1 MKQSATAI
9 PLSWTNIEM
18 SIEQFSSHLSD
29 ASFSKIDTDP
39 VGQRPDI
46 ESMSKREGII
56 NVIFRGYD
64 FGELKLRTLTEPIRQ
79 ATAFKYRSIDGG
91 HRKRAIRDFIA
102 NKFKTGSYTATYI
115 NGEEINIGNKY
126 YKDLRTMAT
135 IIAEQNADIL
145 NAWEYYDGILVNN
158 NQQLASMLGLE
169 ASPAEYQQNYAV
181 ADLKVKVI

>member
-1 MKQSATAI
+1 MKNQKSNAIANMTSTLGGVSLSNNEIATMAKEAGI
-9 PLSWTNIEM
+9 
-18 SIEQFSSHLSD
+18 
-29 ASFSKIDTDP
+29 A
-39 VGQRPDI
+39 
-46 ESMSKREGII
+46 KREGII

-126 YKDLRTMAT
+126 YKDLPENIRRKFLDYK
-135 IIAEQNADIL
+135 IKRQ
-145 NAWEYYDGILVNN
+145 
-158 NQQLASMLGLE
+158 
-169 ASPAEYQQNYAV
+169 
-181 ADLKVKVI
+181 

>member
-18 SIEQFSSHLSD
+18 SIDQFSSHLSD

-126 YKDLRTMAT
+126 YKDLPENIRRKFLDYKMRFTIYGEEMTNEQAGEQFRTTNICTDVNHQEMLDRKST
-135 IIAEQNADIL
+135 RL
-145 NAWEYYDGILVNN
+145 N
-158 NQQLASMLGLE
+158 S
-169 ASPAEYQQNYAV
+169 SHT
-181 ADLKVKVI
+181 